1 MKKTYIEPTLLI
13 HKVEACQ
20 MICNS
25 INSVSG
31 LNGVTMGEGEF
42 TGGASDA
49 RRGRFS
55 RWEEDDFEEE

>member
-1 MKKTYIEPTLLI
+1 
-13 HKVEACQ
+13 